1 MQNNKHRIGQWIV
14 VASLSYQI
22 SVLIGFPPTWRSGPI
37 DGLRWHF
44 RLWTSRKRDRNPDRP
59 LFVRYG
65 IWALQSPAKGREFHD
80 RWSYGKKKDEL
91 AYCTFFTKLFL
102 ILIIYHDVVLHHVP
116 SSRPQHHHRYLVQ
129 SWCSG
134 QLISNS
140 QEDVVKALKLISPW
154 WAMAIIKIH
163 LTITSYKKI
172 SYTQISHWYYTEG
185 FFLSLLLWDIDIYIS
200 AL

>member
-1 MQNNKHRIGQWIV
+1 
-14 VASLSYQI
+14 
-22 SVLIGFPPTWRSGPI
+22 
-37 DGLRWHF
+37 
-44 RLWTSRKRDRNPDRP
+44 
-59 LFVRYG
+59 
-65 IWALQSPAKGREFHD
+65 
-80 RWSYGKKKDEL
+80 
-91 AYCTFFTKLFL
+91 
-102 ILIIYHDVVLHHVP
+102 
-116 SSRPQHHHRYLVQ
+116 
-129 SWCSG
+129 
-134 QLISNS
+134 LISNS